1 MTPTI
6 SHHSQLEKGGHLRW
20 AGQIKNIFSG
30 NLNLKRW
37 NIGVDVPK
45 SGRWYGSVVLG
56 GHFLLGPGEKD
67 SLFAGKENG
76 ATIQRGSP
84 PKRDRLTSLVTK
96 ALSFCCHG
104 LPYSLKYLCFFL
116 IKLPSLLKTKL
127 NCWVV
132 VKNLQ
137 ISDQQMGQLLWDWDR
152 IVICRST
159 SCQEP

>member
-1 MTPTI
+1 M
-6 SHHSQLEKGGHLRW
+6 
-20 AGQIKNIFSG
+20 
-30 NLNLKRW
+30 
-37 NIGVDVPK
+37 
-45 SGRWYGSVVLG
+45 
-56 GHFLLGPGEKD
+56 LGPGEKD